1 MENGAE
7 SFDRRRWGD
16 WRFIVSPIVE
26 SDTMDDHVAQ
36 KQTWSLT
43 REAFDR
49 LLEQLDAD
57 RECAA
62 EKYEQIRQRLVK
74 LFRWRGCLLYEEYT
88 DKTIDRVARRL
99 AEGAEFQTE
108 NPYTLF
114 YAVAMNI
121 LKEHWR
127 KAEHESEA
135 LDYLVQSQPAT
146 VDPEEIRARE
156 AESKAHD
163 ARLECLRHCLG
174 KLTSEN
180 LSLMKKYYAEGDLL
194 DKQQR
199 KQTAAE
205 LGISVNALRV
215 RAFRVRGEVE
225 RCVEQCLNGEL
236 SC

>member
-1 MENGAE
+1 
-7 SFDRRRWGD
+7 
-16 WRFIVSPIVE
+16 
-26 SDTMDDHVAQ
+26 MDDDFAQ

-49 LLEQLDAD
+49 LLEQLDTD
-57 RECAA
+57 RNRAA

-88 DKTIDRVARRL
+88 DQTIDRVARRL
-99 AEGAEFQTE
+99 SGGAEFQTE

-127 KAEHESEA
+127 KSERESEA
-135 LDYLVQSQPAT
+135 LDYLGQSQPAT
-146 VDPEEIRARE
+146 VDPEAIRARE
-156 AESKAHD
+156 AESAGIE
-163 ARLECLRHCLG
+163 ARMECLRHCLA
-174 KLTSEN
+174 KLSSEN
-180 LSLMKKYYAEGDLL
+180 LRLIKRYYAEGDML

-199 KQTAAE
+199 KQAAEE

-215 RAFRVRGEVE
+215 RAFRVRGG
-225 RCVEQCLNGEL
+225 VEQCVEKCLTDRL
-236 SC
+236 SG